1 VAFATPSYVSGKTL
15 ADILTGTDINL
26 TSATFKVALFTDAG
40 TAGVKD
46 NVESYAAA
54 PYNANEVTS
63 ANYTAGGLTLT
74 GGTTLTA
81 GTPAGRIIFDDSAAT
96 RSWSN
101 VTWSGAGAARGA
113 LVYADSFTPKRVVCA
128 INFGSDRSVTAG
140 TFTITWDATNGIFYA
155 TY

>member
-1 VAFATPSYVSGKTL
+1 MAFATPSYVSGKTL

-26 TSATFKVALFTDAG
+26 TSATFRVALFTDQM
-40 TAGVKD
+40 TAGNKD
-46 NVESYAAA
+46 NTESYAAA

-63 ANYTAGGLTLT
+63 ANYTPGGLTLT
-74 GGTTLTA
+74 GGTTLTNAA
-81 GTPAGRIIFDDSAAT
+81 GKLIFDDSAAT

-101 VTWSGAGAARGA
+101 VTWSGTGAARGA
-113 LVYADSFTPKRVVCA
+113 VVYADSFTPKRVVCA

-140 TFTITWDATNGIFYA
+140 TFTITWDATNGIYFA